1 MPIFVMRGLD
11 GPEGLGRRPAVR
23 PVHLEHLRGLERLE
37 KIKFAGPIFADD
49 GETPIGSV
57 VIFESDD
64 LATARSLCA
73 RDPYVLEGVFAEWD
87 VNPATQ
93 VFPER

>member
-49 GETPIGSV
+49 V

-73 RDPYVLEGVFAEWD
+73 QDPYVLEGVFAEWD